1 MWGDFMKR
9 VVTVAAIVLLALAL
23 LAGGRPAISEAAT
36 THTIAVFGDPQEA
49 DAKLTTPDLSPGFQF
64 IVPFLAQTGADAAI
78 GLGDYARVENFT
90 QTQTDERY
98 NTFLYEYGKTNI
110 PFSSSVWV
118 QGNHDAVSTMDRTE
132 WATYFK
138 QPADLHAWGLY
149 QIDGIYVIQ
158 LQSWAPGYDAYIGYY
173 GEGDSGNSPQANWL
187 VATLQSLPRDAWVVV
202 ADHIPVAD
210 TAVNTSPG
218 AEAES
223 PLLLALFAKYG
234 VDLVLGGHDHDY
246 RRHMGPNGVPYITD
260 GMAGGPAV
268 ATNFVPI
275 DPHDLVVFSGLA
287 AAPSDDHFG
296 YLTIQFDGATMHV
309 TAYEGQLDVPP
320 MQAFDSFPVSNQE
333 SSVPTVSGFVPTSG
347 VVGSTVTLNG
357 AGFSTATKITFN
369 DVAAK
374 FTVNSDTQITATVPS
389 GATSGKIAVTTPAGT
404 ATSAANFTVIPI
416 PKLTSFTPTS
426 GAVASSV
433 TLTGS
438 GFSGAS
444 KVTFNGLAAKF
455 TVVSATKITAT
466 VPATASS
473 GKIAVTTPGGTATSA
488 TSFTV
493 KPTLTLAL
501 SGLTGGAITL
511 GKSVI
516 FKGAVTPTNLAGS
529 KVTLTVQRKS
539 GTSWVAVTKLTATI
553 ASGGTYSSTTYKPT
567 VKVVFR
573 VQAAIAATTGH
584 AAATTAWRTFTVK

>member
-1 MWGDFMKR
+1 MKR
-9 VVTVAAIVLLALAL
+9 VVTLAAIVLLALAL
-23 LAGGRPAISEAAT
+23 LAGGRPAISEAAI

-110 PFSSSVWV
+110 PFSSTVWV

-149 QIDGIYVIQ
+149 QVDGIYVIQ

-173 GEGDSGNSPQANWL
+173 GEGDSRNSPQANWL

-287 AAPSDDHFG
+287 ATPSDDHFG
-296 YLTIQFDGATMHV
+296 YLTIQFDGATVHV
-309 TAYEGQLDVPP
+309 TAYEGQLEVPP
-320 MQAFDSFPVSNQE
+320 MQASMQAFDSFPVSNQE

-347 VVGSTVTLNG
+347 AVGSTLTLNG

-369 DVAAK
+369 GVAAK

-404 ATSAANFTVIPI
+404 ATGAASFTVIPI

-466 VPATASS
+466 VPASASS

-553 ASGGTYSSTTYKPT
+553 ASGGTYSTTYKPT